1 MMRPVSSNAA
11 FTHHQLFMKRRLIVA
26 VGMFL
31 MPILMLEAQVEN
43 RPESQRPDV
52 PEFYVDAM
60 AFQSN
65 DSLTTRVDIY
75 IQVPHEALRFVSSD
89 SEFVARYEITVNFL
103 GEEGNAV
110 MEKIWNEETH
120 LRTFEQTQ
128 AKNGYSLTQRS
139 ISLPPGSYVMRTQ
152 LREMES
158 RKVSTQIRKITVPV
172 YKDIRFGMSDI
183 MLVNHVTN
191 ASGHTTIV
199 PNVSGNLYN
208 VPDGF
213 FLFFEV
219 YNTTKADSLEL
230 TYTITDK
237 REKQIYTQI
246 VHRRLEGKRT
256 QMISKV
262 DSSRYPVGLY
272 QLEVNARTLPNERDS
287 VSYAIQKK
295 RGFVMRWGNTPL
307 TIVDLD
313 LAVRQTRY
321 ISSDKEFDTMNDA
334 PTIDEKQRLFQEFW
348 RKRDPS
354 PDTQRNE
361 YMEEYYSRVQYS
373 NEHFSHYIDGW
384 RTDMGMVFIILGSP
398 NNVDRHPFDY
408 DSKPYEIWSYYEYDR
423 QAVFVDETGFGDYR
437 LVSPIWDLLRRTK

>member
-1 MMRPVSSNAA
+1 MRQ
-11 FTHHQLFMKRRLIVA
+11 FIVGA
-26 VGMFL
+26 IFVL
-31 MPILMLEAQVEN
+31 VPIIALEAQVEN
-43 RPESQRPDV
+43 RTDSPRADV
-52 PEFYVDAM
+52 PDFFVDAM
-60 AFQSN
+60 TFQST
-65 DSLTTRVDIY
+65 DSLSTRADIY
-75 IQVPHEALRFVSSD
+75 IQVPYDALRFVSTD
-89 SEFVARYEITVNFL
+89 TEFVARYEITVNIL
-103 GEEGNAV
+103 STEGNAV
-110 MEKIWNEETH
+110 LEKIWNEETH

-139 ISLPPGSYVMRTQ
+139 ILLPAGSYVMRTQ

-158 RKVSTQIRKITVPV
+158 RKVSTQLRKINVPG
-172 YKDIRFGMSDI
+172 YSGIRFGMSDI
-183 MLVNHVTN
+183 MLVNRVSSE
-191 ASGHTTIV
+191 SGHATIV

-219 YNTTKADSLEL
+219 YNSTKADSLEL
-230 TYTITDK
+230 VYTITDK
-237 REKQIYTQI
+237 REKQIYRQI
-246 VHRRLEGKRT
+246 VHRRLEGKKT
-256 QMISKV
+256 QMISRV

-272 QLEVNARTLPNERDS
+272 QLEVDASTLPNERDS
-287 VSYAIQKK
+287 VSHAVQKK

-313 LAVRQTRY
+313 LAVKQTRY
-321 ISSDKEFDTMNDA
+321 IATDKEFDAMTDAKTME
-334 PTIDEKQRLFQEFW
+334 EKQKLFQEFW

-373 NEHFSHYIDGW
+373 NEHFSHYIEGW

-423 QAVFVDETGFGDYR
+423 QVVFVDETGFGDYR
-437 LVSPIWDLLRRTK
+437 LLSPIWDLLRRAK

>member
-1 MMRPVSSNAA
+1 MRR
-11 FTHHQLFMKRRLIVA
+11 FIVGA
-26 VGMFL
+26 MFVL
-31 MPILMLEAQVEN
+31 APFVALRAQVEN
-43 RPESQRPDV
+43 RSESPRADV
-52 PEFYVDAM
+52 PDFYVDAM
-60 AFQSN
+60 TFQSN
-65 DSLTTRVDIY
+65 DSLSTRIDTY
-75 IQVPHEALRFVSSD
+75 IQVPYEALRFVSSD
-89 SEFVARYEITVNFL
+89 SEFVARYEITVNIL
-103 GEEGNAV
+103 GTEGNAV
-110 MEKIWNEETH
+110 LEKIWNEEMH

-128 AKNGYSLTQRS
+128 TKNGYSLTQRS
-139 ISLPPGSYVMRTQ
+139 FTLPPGNYVMRTQ

-158 RKVSTQIRKITVPV
+158 RKVSTQLRKISVPGYRGV
-172 YKDIRFGMSDI
+172 RFGISDI

-191 ASGHTTIV
+191 ESGHATIV

-219 YNTTKADSLEL
+219 YNATKADSLEL
-230 TYTITDK
+230 IYTIIDK
-237 REKQIYTQI
+237 REKPIYTQV
-246 VHRRLEGKRT
+246 VHRRMEGKKT

-272 QLEVNARTLPNERDS
+272 QLEVEARTLPNARDS
-287 VSYAIQKK
+287 ISSVVQKK

-307 TIVDLD
+307 TIVDLE
-313 LAVRQTRY
+313 LAIRQTRY
-321 ISSDKEFDTMNDA
+321 IASDKEFDAMTDA
-334 PTIDEKQRLFQEFW
+334 PTIEEKQKLFQEFW

-373 NEHFSHYIDGW
+373 NEHFSHYIEGW

-423 QAVFVDETGFGDYR
+423 QVVFVDETGFGDYR
-437 LVSPIWDLLRRTK
+437 LLSPIWDLLRRVK